1 MLFGRQLKKY
11 YRGERE
17 MKKKRYSFEMTT
29 CSSCKYWK
37 DKENFFGYCPVL
49 KKETEADESCNDHED
64 MDK

>member
-1 MLFGRQLKKY
+1 
-11 YRGERE
+11 

-29 CSSCKYWK
+29 CSSCKHWK